1 MNRVIRAGRRLYDD
15 RHDNSWDA
23 LLNYCPSRKIS
34 KVPPELHQK
43 TFPFSMGIPSVGS
56 MRQRGNH
63 PIALRGRVHFD
74 DPYLFE
80 QNFVFKLGECLG
92 EP

>member
-1 MNRVIRAGRRLYDD
+1 
-15 RHDNSWDA
+15 
-23 LLNYCPSRKIS
+23 
-34 KVPPELHQK
+34 
-43 TFPFSMGIPSVGS
+43 MGIPSVGS